1 MSEEKKK
8 NREESVETT
17 AKAEK
22 VFHAVERLIDSD
34 DKLIAICKKMR
45 RAVLIESDDD
55 ELDDKA
61 LYMKTGQKIVSH
73 YSDMTCLTGG
83 VSALPAVIPGVGN
96 LATFVGGNLL
106 DVVLM
111 LKYEVEM
118 SLCLCYLAGFDLS
131 DERNRHL
138 AYTVACVTSYDILS
152 GKSKTVDGLAI
163 VESAFWDYS
172 LRQLSKYIITIISKI
187 VCLNVS
193 KGLFRAIPVVGVIVG
208 ASVNK
213 VMTKR
218 TGLSCQDA
226 IWVRR
231 PRINENGCVE
241 EQVLDAEIIGESKDD
256 NVEIDGKDMEDKDN
270 G

>member
-1 MSEEKKK
+1 MSEEKK
-8 NREESVETT
+8 NNEESTETT

-22 VFHAVERLIDSD
+22 VFHAVERLIDSN
-34 DKLIAICKKMR
+34 DKLISVCKKMK
-45 RAVLIESDDD
+45 RAVLIGCDED

-61 LYMKTGQKIVSH
+61 LYMKTGQKIVGH

-83 VSALPAVIPGVGN
+83 VSALPAVIPGIGN

-106 DVVLM
+106 DIVLM

-118 SLCLCYLAGFDLS
+118 SLCLCYLAGFDIS
-131 DERNRHL
+131 EERNRHL
-138 AYTVACVTSYDILS
+138 AYTVACVSSYDILS
-152 GKSKTVDGLAI
+152 GKSRTADGLAI

-187 VCLNVS
+187 VCLNIS
-193 KGLFRAIPVVGVIVG
+193 KGIVRAIPFVGMIVG

-231 PRINENGCVE
+231 PRPDKDGRVDS
-241 EQVLDAEIIGESKDD
+241 QVFDAEIIGEST
-256 NVEIDGKDMEDKDN
+256 DGKDGNKDMEEKDN